1 MAIIHATEENFND
14 EINSES
20 NVLVEFGAD
29 WCAPC
34 KMQVPILENFSKD
47 RKVKI
52 LQVDVDNSPELANKF
67 KITGV
72 PTIIVFKDG
81 REFIRKT
88 GLTKLD
94 DLKKFI

>member
-1 MAIIHATEENFND
+1 MTVIHVTEEDFNN

-34 KMQVPILENFSKD
+34 KMQMPILEKFAKE
-47 RKVKI
+47 RKIKVI
-52 LQVDVDNSPELANKF
+52 QVDVDDSPELASKF
-67 KITGV
+67 KINGV
-72 PTIIVFKDG
+72 PTIIIFKDG
-81 REFIRKT
+81 KEFIRKT

-94 DLKKFI
+94 DLKKFV